1 MKNVALN
8 YENRFYLNGAAIS
21 SKHVLAITNPGNA
34 KAADI
39 AALAMQVKDAVKLKF
54 GIDLVPEV
62 NLVGLNLN

>member
-1 MKNVALN
+1 
-8 YENRFYLNGAAIS
+8 
-21 SKHVLAITNPGNA
+21 LAITNPGNA

-62 NLVGLNLN
+62 NLVGLTLG